1 MKRAA
6 LLLIVMSV
14 PGWIGCSSCCTPWDD
29 AYPTYGGKWERVD
42 RFHGRVGSAFNDASG
57 QLVGDG
63 EVVYTEEGE
72 WTEPEAVEGEMIEGD
87 VIE

>member
-1 MKRAA
+1 MKRIA
-6 LLLIVMSV
+6 LLLLAMGL
-14 PGWIGCSSCCTPWDD
+14 PGMVGCSSCCTPWDD

-57 QLVGDG
+57 QLGTVD

-72 WTEPEAVEGEMIEGD
+72 WSDSGYYEGEMIEGE